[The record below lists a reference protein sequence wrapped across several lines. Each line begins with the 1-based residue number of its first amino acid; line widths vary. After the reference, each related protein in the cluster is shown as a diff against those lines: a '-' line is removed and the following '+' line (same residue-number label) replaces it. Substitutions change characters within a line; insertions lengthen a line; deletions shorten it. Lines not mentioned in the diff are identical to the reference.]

1 MSLLFWILIFTFLG
15 SFASL
20 IGGILLLW
28 KEKLVEGKTL
38 LLVAFAAG
46 AMLSASFFDLI
57 PEALEEGMGYREAGE
72 AILAGIVVFFLFERF
87 LLWHHHH
94 QTCEAP
100 RPTIP
105 LLILGDS
112 LHNFLDGVVIAG
124 SFLLNIPLG
133 IITSLAVG
141 FHEVPQEIGDFGVLL
156 ALGMGRRKV
165 ILVNIFSALASFVGA
180 ISAFYFLSR
189 LGGMIPYLIAFAAG
203 NFIYIASSDLIPEIH
218 RAFKREEAFSQTGF
232 FILGILVIWLT
243 TSLFA

>member
-1 MSLLFWILIFTFLG
+1 MLLLWILVFTFLS

-28 KEKLVEGKTL
+28 REKLVEGKIL

-57 PEALEEGMGYREAGE
+57 PEALEEGIGFQEVGG
-72 AILAGIVVFFLFERF
+72 AILAGMVTFFLFERF

-94 QTCEAP
+94 QACEAP

-105 LLILGDS
+105 LLIIGDS
-112 LHNFLDGVVIAG
+112 LHNFLDGIVLAG
-124 SFLLNIPLG
+124 AFLVSVPLG
-133 IITSLAVG
+133 VVTSLAIG
-141 FHEVPQEIGDFGVLL
+141 FHEIPQEIGDFSVLL
-156 ALGMGRRKV
+156 ALGMKKTKV
-165 ILVNIFSALASFVGA
+165 LLVNILSALLAFVGA
-180 ISAFYFLSR
+180 VTAFYLLEKFEFL
-189 LGGMIPYLIAFAAG
+189 IPYLIAFAAG

-218 RAFKREEAFSQTGF
+218 RAFEREKALSQTGF

-243 TSLFA
+243 TTLFA